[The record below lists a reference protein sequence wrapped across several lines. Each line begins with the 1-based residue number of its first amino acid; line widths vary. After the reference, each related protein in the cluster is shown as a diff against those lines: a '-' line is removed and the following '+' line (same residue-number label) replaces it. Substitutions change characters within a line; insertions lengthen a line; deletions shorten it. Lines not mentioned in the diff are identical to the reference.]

1 MERTHG
7 LIGGGSGTENTAMS
21 NLLLEQA
28 HKRSTRAKRFTIHIP
43 IHYRK
48 PHTSRWFE
56 GRTENISYSG
66 VLFRAESLLQPKTT
80 VELRFELPTAVLG
93 EAPGEIV
100 CRGVVVRIEES
111 PISAVPPALAVHI
124 DGYRMARG

>member
-1 MERTHG
+1 MT
-7 LIGGGSGTENTAMS
+7 
-21 NLLLEQA
+21 NLLLESTPRA
-28 HKRSTRAKRFTIHIP
+28 STRARRFTIHIP

-48 PHTSRWFE
+48 PHTARWFE

-66 VLFRAESLLQPKTT
+66 VLFRAEYLLQPKTT
-80 VELRFELPTAVLG
+80 VELRFELPAAILG

-100 CRGVVVRIEES
+100 CRGAVVRIEES
-111 PISAVPPALAVHI
+111 PISSIPPALAVHI

>member
-1 MERTHG
+1 MT
-7 LIGGGSGTENTAMS
+7 
-21 NLLLEQA
+21 NLLLDSVQ
-28 HKRSTRAKRFTIHIP
+28 KTSTRAKRFAIHIS

-48 PHTSRWFE
+48 PHTARWFE

-80 VELRFELPTAVLG
+80 VELRFRLPSAILG

-100 CRGVVVRIEES
+100 CRGAVVRIEES
-111 PISAVPPALAVHI
+111 TIPAIPPALAVHI

>member
-1 MERTHG
+1 MT
-7 LIGGGSGTENTAMS
+7 

-28 HKRSTRAKRFTIHIP
+28 SKRSTRAKRFAIHIP

-48 PHTSRWFE
+48 PGTSRWFE

-66 VLFRAESLLQPKTT
+66 VLFRAESLLQPVTT
-80 VELRFELPTAVLG
+80 VELRFKLPAAILG
-93 EAPGEIV
+93 EAPGEVV
-100 CRGVVVRIEES
+100 CRGAVVRIEES
-111 PISAVPPALAVHI
+111 PISTIPPALAIHI